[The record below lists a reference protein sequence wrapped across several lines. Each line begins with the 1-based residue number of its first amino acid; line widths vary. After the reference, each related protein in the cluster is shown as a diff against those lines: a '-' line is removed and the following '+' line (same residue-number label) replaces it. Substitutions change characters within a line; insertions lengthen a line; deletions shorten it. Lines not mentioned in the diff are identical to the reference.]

1 MGQVSTD
8 AGHGARDPGLSPKAV
23 SLHGLIPTSRP
34 RSWQIWMST
43 EIPKSHISILLTRN
57 LLKTSAPS
65 QAWSKLRLSW
75 RKVLILQGRADLEAE
90 LRFTAFDSKSVRARQ
105 KCQKTM
111 GKATQEFFL
120 QLAIWEP
127 PIHSWRPGIC
137 TLKTPQHRERS
148 RVSEAAF

>member
-1 MGQVSTD
+1 MEDRDTGTEPSRTGQVSTD

-43 EIPKSHISILLTRN
+43 EIPKSHISILLTRS

-90 LRFTAFDSKSVRARQ
+90 LGFTAFDSKSVRAGQ
-105 KCQKTM
+105 KCQTDH
-111 GKATQEFFL
+111 GKGHTGVLPTARHL
-120 QLAIWEP
+120 GAP
-127 PIHSWRPGIC
+127 HP
-137 TLKTPQHRERS
+137 
-148 RVSEAAF
+148 